1 MGDVFESI
9 REENVTM
16 RRLLTGSVAA
26 LCCVGYGSGKAYLTV
41 KVVDSG
47 TSEPIPNM
55 HVRCDFANFSRGWGI
70 AAKDNRDD
78 AVTDSKGFCRLSG
91 FTEAGE
97 ASCVVRGN
105 AGYYN
110 SGWYSF
116 DYKERSVLKF
126 GRWMPDDVVI
136 TVRLDRVINPIPLYV
151 KYAAGE
157 YRRSSRAYYDL
168 LIKKRD
174 FSVTN
179 GVPVVTNEKLS
190 FDLVKGVLLPP
201 HGNGETCD
209 IQFVFN
215 ENVLGWKEG
224 RGYDG
229 TYVSKMYRTTATITT
244 PGEGNGLVE
253 MPSQENAGIK
263 LRTAPLGG
271 YANNLTR
278 WRGWFGGGD
287 GTKTDS
293 DKNRCY
299 AFRIRT
305 EYDENGN
312 IKSACYGKIY
322 NDFDISSLQGV
333 RFLYYLNPTPNDR
346 NLEWDMQ
353 HNLSPN
359 PGGTWVPK
367 P

>member
-1 MGDVFESI
+1 MK
-9 REENVTM
+9 
-16 RRLLTGSVAA
+16 RLLSVSVAA
-26 LCCVGYGSGKAYLTV
+26 LCCAGYGSGKAYLTV
-41 KVVDSG
+41 KVVDSE
-47 TSEPIPNM
+47 TAEPIPNI

-78 AVTDSKGFCRLSG
+78 ASTDAKGICRLSG

-97 ASCVVRGN
+97 ASCVARGN

-110 SGWYSF
+110 SGWYSLH
-116 DYKERSVLKF
+116 YQERSLLKF
-126 GRWMPDDVVI
+126 GRWLPDNAVV
-136 TVRLDRVINPIPLYV
+136 TVRLDRIVNPIPLYV
-151 KYAAGE
+151 KFAIGE
-157 YRRSSRAYYDL
+157 YRERNWAHYKQ

-179 GVPVVTNEKLS
+179 DVPVVTNEKLS
-190 FDLVKGVLLPP
+190 YDLIKGSWLPP
-201 HGNGETCD
+201 HGDGEICD

-229 TYVSKMYRTTATITT
+229 TSVSKMYRTTAAITM

-253 MPSQENAGIK
+253 APLRENAGIK
-263 LRTAPLGG
+263 LRTAPLNG

-287 GTKTDS
+287 GLKTDR

-305 EYDENGN
+305 VYDEDGN
-312 IKSACYGKIY
+312 IKSAYYGKIY
-322 NDFDISSLQGV
+322 DDFDVSSLEGV

-346 NLEWDMQ
+346 NLEWDTKN
-353 HNLSPN
+353 NLCPR
-359 PGGTWVPK
+359 PGDIGEPG